1 MTPVDDSRLRECL
14 LVLLIVG
21 RGGVQVTHMACVVEK
36 VLDECHLEASTVDAN
51 LRPTSWSALDCTAG
65 AKRLLQNW
73 TQQNQTTQFV
83 LASNSNWHRR
93 VTKIGQM
100 FLYPFLSKLLLQRR
114 YQHKHFVDDT
124 QFTSFFR
131 SRVCRYGD
139 DIHPE
144 FEDTRRVTCD
154 RTHTRVCFLVF
165 LL

>member
-1 MTPVDDSRLRECL
+1 MSIGLTRSGKGRSYSYGLRSREGSRWVSLGSFN
-14 LVLLIVG
+14 G
-21 RGGVQVTHMACVVEK
+21 RCKPA
-36 VLDECHLEASTVDAN
+36 
-51 LRPTSWSALDCTAG
+51 PALDCIAG

-73 TQQNQTTQFV
+73 TQQNQTTQSELEIV

-124 QFTSFFR
+124 QFTSSFR